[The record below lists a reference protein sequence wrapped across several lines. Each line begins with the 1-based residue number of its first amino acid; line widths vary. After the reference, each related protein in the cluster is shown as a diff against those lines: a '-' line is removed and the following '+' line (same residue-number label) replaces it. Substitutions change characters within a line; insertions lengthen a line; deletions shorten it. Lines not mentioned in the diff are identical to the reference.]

1 MSSVGKTLVVINL
14 VLSVAVLA
22 SLGSLLNARK
32 VTQDDND
39 ALRSQLAAKEGEL
52 SQALSDKE
60 TALRAAGTDKTE
72 LEFAKQDLEVAN
84 DNLERNNAKLAQ
96 DNQQLRDDF
105 TRLSASLELLQG
117 DLSNA
122 MQRNTTLQ
130 DDSAAQRQAAFDAQ
144 EAQRQ
149 AELARRDLEDQIT
162 SYEDQIAGLQS
173 DLTDALARGKD
184 SQLLLDV
191 AVASGFDPTAVMA
204 MPAIDAIVAQ
214 VDNEL
219 GFVILDKGADSEVQ
233 RGFTFDVYRGGN
245 FLGRVRVDQV
255 HDRYSTASIVLADAE
270 IQRFDQATT
279 RL

>member
-184 SQLLLDV
+184 SQMLLDV